1 MPQPRRLIPMP
12 LIANSNLP
20 TFARLKGEGQEV
32 LTSERASTQDIRE
45 LHIGLLNLMPDAAL
59 EATERQFLRL
69 IGACNRIAQFHVHPF
84 SFPQIPRNAA
94 AARHIKQ
101 YYRPFAELQNEGLD
115 ALIISGANPA
125 QPDLADEPFWAPLL
139 EVIDWA
145 GQSVC
150 SVMCSCLA
158 THAVVREL
166 WGIQRYLLPQKRW
179 GVYSHKVLEPRH
191 PLTANINT
199 RFDAPHSHLYAID
212 AEQCRDKGLAV
223 LADSE
228 QGGLHLATSPD
239 GLRFVLFQGHP
250 EYDAI
255 SLLKEYRREITRFMQ
270 GERGYPPPPENYFLD
285 AAQVSIAEFK
295 RKMEQCG
302 CDYRRPPEFPESD
315 IAKQVDNTWLDT
327 GKAITNNW
335 LGLIYQ
341 VANPAKRGA
350 FMADIAPDNPLGL
363 APAAAGRQVMTKL

>member
-1 MPQPRRLIPMP
+1 MP
-12 LIANSNLP
+12 LIANSALP
-20 TFARLKGEGQEV
+20 TFARLKDEGQEV
-32 LTSERASTQDIRE
+32 LSPGRARKQDIRE

-59 EATERQFLRL
+59 EATERQFMRL
-69 IGACNRIAQFHVHPF
+69 IGACNRIAQFYVHPF
-84 SFPQIPRNAA
+84 SFPQIPRNQEAE
-94 AARHIKQ
+94 RHIKQ
-101 YYRPFAELQNEGLD
+101 YYRPFAELQEHGLD

-125 QPDLADEPFWAPLL
+125 QAELSNEPFWSPLI

-145 GQSVC
+145 GQNVC

-166 WGIQRYLLPQKRW
+166 WGIERYLLPQKRW
-179 GVYSHKVLEPRH
+179 GVYSHRVITPNH

-212 AEQCRDKGLAV
+212 AEQCRARNLPV

-255 SLLKEYRREITRFMQ
+255 SLLKEYRREITRYMQ
-270 GERGYPPPPENYFLD
+270 GARGFPPMPEHYFLGQAE
-285 AAQVSIAEFK
+285 AAIDEF
-295 RKMEQCG
+295 RLRVEQCG
-302 CDYRRPPEFPESD
+302 GDYRSPPKFPEAD
-315 IAKQVDNTWLDT
+315 LAQRVDNTWSDT

-341 VANPAKRGA
+341 VANPSSRGA
-350 FMADIAPDNPLGL
+350 FMDGIDPDNPLGGGGT
-363 APAAAGRQVMTKL
+363 ASTP